1 MASSLKDS
9 ANASLTAPVPGA
21 MSKLELDTD
30 LRDFTVTCDDKE
42 WKVHSTVLAV
52 RSPFFKTA
60 ITNNM
65 AEKQEMKIEI
75 KDFEAKAMQ
84 EVLNYM
90 YHPCQRDTSS
100 RWSES

>member
-1 MASSLKDS
+1 MASSPRDS
-9 ANASLTAPVPGA
+9 ANASLMAPVSGA

-30 LRDFTVTCDDKE
+30 LRDSTVTSDDKE
-42 WKVHSTVLAV
+42 WKVHSTVLTV
-52 RSPFFKTA
+52 RSPFFKTD

-65 AEKQEMKIEI
+65 AERQEMKIEI

-90 YHPCQRDTSS
+90 SKRHQFTM
-100 RWSES
+100 E